1 MAASADG
8 SGRLRPRAVLSDESA
23 PTTTEG
29 ETPNKFDLKVTELIK
44 PPFKRSVMLSRQR
57 IAGIVLALLVLSS
70 GCIGFITGS
79 EAQTFEADWA
89 KTDDSVASDAG
100 YDLNATNT
108 QTVEREFSAGGQSRT
123 VEVINRIATYEKE
136 MSVGPLGQKVGVFA
150 VVSSPAVE
158 IGPKTFNP
166 LADYSNEKLVQLLAS
181 NYESIDDVRK
191 VDARNVT
198 VLGTET
204 EMTKFAAKAKFAG
217 TNLDVYIHVTKVR
230 DGDDFVVPVG
240 IYPQQ
245 KDGEAEN
252 VVAMMEAIDHPVSV
266 SA

>member
-1 MAASADG
+1 
-8 SGRLRPRAVLSDESA
+8 
-23 PTTTEG
+23 
-29 ETPNKFDLKVTELIK
+29 
-44 PPFKRSVMLSRQR
+44 MLSRQR

-100 YDLNATNT
+100 YELNSTDS
-108 QTVEREFSAGGQSRT
+108 QTIEREFSAAGQSRT
-123 VEVINRIATYEKE
+123 VEVVNRITTYEKK
-136 MSVGPLGQKVGVFA
+136 MSFGPLGEKKIGVFA
-150 VVSSPAVE
+150 AVSSPAVE

-166 LADYSNEKLVQLLAS
+166 LADYSNEKLVQLLAGQ
-181 NYESIDDVRK
+181 YESISDVRE
-191 VDARNVT
+191 VDARNIT

-204 EMTKFAAKAKFAG
+204 KMTKFAAKAKFAG
-217 TNLDVYIHVTKVR
+217 TSVDVYIHVTKVR
-230 DGDDFVVPVG
+230 DGEDFVVPVG

-245 KDGEAEN
+245 KDGEAES
-252 VVAMMEAIDHPVSV
+252 VVAMMEAIDHPASV